1 MKPKYYP
8 HEVEAKW
15 QARWEQERAFE
26 VEVDPTRPKFYCLEM
41 LPYPSGRLHMG
52 HVRNYTI
59 GDALSWYKRLQGYN
73 VLHPMGWDSFGQPAE
88 QAAIKRGIH
97 PAVWTEEN
105 IAYMRHQLR
114 RLGISYDW
122 RREIASHTP
131 EYYRWN
137 QWFFLKMYER
147 GLVYRKRS
155 PVNWCPQCQTVL
167 SNEQAQGGCW
177 RCGSAVEQRH
187 LEQWFVKITDYAEEL
202 LRGLE
207 ELGEGWPE
215 RVRTMQRNWIGKSVG
230 ATIAF
235 PLEGR
240 EETISIFTT
249 RIDTIYG
256 ANAVLLAPE
265 HPMARQLAEAS
276 PYRDRVL
283 EFIARLE
290 KMDRRARSAEDAEKE
305 GQETGFFARNPF
317 TGERLPIWIANFILM
332 EYGTGAIMSV
342 PAHDQRDFEFSRK
355 YGLPIRQVIAPVDEE
370 GRPIRFAE
378 MTEAYEGEGV
388 LINSGPFD
396 GLTSEDARRR
406 MTEYA
411 EHHGFGR
418 AAVHYRLRDWGI
430 SRQRYWGT
438 PIPMIHC
445 ERCGIVPVP
454 EDQLPVV
461 LPPDAPFTG
470 ERGSPLDHVP
480 EFVHTTCPKCQ
491 GPARR
496 DTDTMD
502 TFVDSSWYYFRYCD
516 PKNDTAPFDPEI
528 ARYWLPVDQYIGGI
542 EHAIMHLLYTRFW
555 CKVMRDLGLI
565 EFSEP
570 VTRLLTQ
577 GMVLN
582 IVTEGPYAGRWMA
595 MSKSLGNGV
604 DPDDMIQKYGADTL
618 RIFILFAAPPEN
630 ELQWKEEGV
639 EGAFRFLRRIH
650 ALLWKW
656 HEVLARRFPT
666 LPRPEPDQLT
676 PEQRAVLRKTHQTI
690 QGVTE
695 DIEAHFQFNTAIAKL
710 MELLNAIGDFE
721 ARFRTVEDAADADLY
736 VLGEAIQALVLM
748 LVPFAPHFAEEMW
761 EALGHTE
768 SVVKARWPKADER
781 WVRAET
787 LEIPVQVNG
796 KLRSR
801 IFMPPGTPPEE
812 YERAALAD
820 PKVQAFINGR
830 KVLRVI
836 VVPDRLVN
844 VVVQ

>member
-1 MKPKYYP
+1 
-8 HEVEAKW
+8 
-15 QARWEQERAFE
+15 
-26 VEVDPTRPKFYCLEM
+26 
-41 LPYPSGRLHMG
+41 
-52 HVRNYTI
+52 
-59 GDALSWYKRLQGYN
+59 
-73 VLHPMGWDSFGQPAE
+73 
-88 QAAIKRGIH
+88 
-97 PAVWTEEN
+97 
-105 IAYMRHQLR
+105 
-114 RLGISYDW
+114 
-122 RREIASHTP
+122 
-131 EYYRWN
+131 
-137 QWFFLKMYER
+137 
-147 GLVYRKRS
+147 
-155 PVNWCPQCQTVL
+155 
-167 SNEQAQGGCW
+167 
-177 RCGSAVEQRH
+177 
-187 LEQWFVKITDYAEEL
+187 
-202 LRGLE
+202 
-207 ELGEGWPE
+207 
-215 RVRTMQRNWIGKSVG
+215 
-230 ATIAF
+230 
-235 PLEGR
+235 
-240 EETISIFTT
+240 
-249 RIDTIYG
+249 
-256 ANAVLLAPE
+256 
-265 HPMARQLAEAS
+265 
-276 PYRDRVL
+276 
-283 EFIARLE
+283 
-290 KMDRRARSAEDAEKE
+290 
-305 GQETGFFARNPF
+305 
-317 TGERLPIWIANFILM
+317 
-332 EYGTGAIMSV
+332 
-342 PAHDQRDFEFSRK
+342 
-355 YGLPIRQVIAPVDEE
+355 
-370 GRPIRFAE
+370 
-378 MTEAYEGEGV
+378 
-388 LINSGPFD
+388 
-396 GLTSEDARRR
+396 
-406 MTEYA
+406 
-411 EHHGFGR
+411 
-418 AAVHYRLRDWGI
+418 LRDWGI

-528 ARYWLPVDQYIGGI
+528 VRYWLPVDQYIGGI

-695 DIEAHFQFNTAIAKL
+695 DIEVHFQFNTAIAKL

-736 VLGEAIQALVLM
+736 VIGEAIQALVLM

-830 KVLRVI
+830 KVLKVI